1 MKHAYCDICR
11 KNVKYKVEERLIK
24 EFKGF
29 DVNVIQNVGVCKVC
43 SNSLYIPELEIQNF
57 KVLYEKYR
65 KMADILSPETI
76 IEFRD
81 KYSISQRELTA
92 ILNWGKMTINRYER
106 GAIPAVSHNDN
117 LKLIIANESIFKEKV
132 VEAYENKRIS
142 DRTYDKILKDIKETD
157 LNPYQ
162 HIIIESLTHHEDEFN
177 GFRKFDVERLTNLIG
192 YLSDQVKLFKT
203 GLNKYLWYIDFQ
215 NFKESTRSITG
226 LRYMKDKFGPVIED
240 SRYNDI
246 LNHFNDKF
254 IKDEYEDGD
263 SIKTSIISKKNYD
276 LSIFKETELKV
287 INSVIKTFKSMNSK
301 ELSELSHQEDAWVF
315 SDDKQLISYEYAQ
328 SIKVDFN

>member
-1 MKHAYCDICR
+1 M
-11 KNVKYKVEERLIK
+11 
-24 EFKGF
+24 
-29 DVNVIQNVGVCKVC
+29 
-43 SNSLYIPELEIQNF
+43 
-57 KVLYEKYR
+57 
-65 KMADILSPETI
+65 
-76 IEFRD
+76 
-81 KYSISQRELTA
+81 
-92 ILNWGKMTINRYER
+92 
-106 GAIPAVSHNDN
+106 
-117 LKLIIANESIFKEKV
+117 
-132 VEAYENKRIS
+132 
-142 DRTYDKILKDIKETD
+142 
-157 LNPYQ
+157 
-162 HIIIESLTHHEDEFN
+162 
-177 GFRKFDVERLTNLIG
+177 IG

-301 ELSELSHQEDAWVF
+301 ELSVLSHQEDAWVF